1 MAKDENQIILSDGT
15 RITIPAWASES
26 TLAAMVMMTQRSN
39 VLTRSMMKGIEKDKL
54 ADEATLEALKELVE
68 GVRTNTESVEQE
80 AKSKSSMLLKSA
92 ENIKETATF
101 FGDSE
106 KPLSSLVKAAEKLVN
121 KLDGPEGSGG
131 FAKLAKSFP
140 KLGNF
145 MKGTAGSIVGV
156 ATDVIFALAGWN
168 AAKFEQFAEVQKKMI
183 DSGAIMYQSA
193 DMFDKLYKQSFK
205 AGITYNAFSDAVAN
219 FGGTMTAIGGDVSQ
233 GSVTFL
239 KMFKSLSQSA
249 DILGDLGMLNKEMME
264 TYANY
269 IETQRLTGAL
279 DRKLA
284 GQGDSMELS
293 FTKLVVESTAMASLT
308 ALNRSDA
315 LQRQMAALSD
325 PFLAAGAQTL
335 RDQGLDKTAE
345 VAEALMT
352 QLSLFSDVGP
362 GAGLMSELS
371 ESFNRNLNEFSNNIG
386 NFQVETGM
394 TQESR
399 SAFDTAMPGFLGRI
413 NDMVQNGEMTSETA
427 KNFMLQEFAKMDME
441 RLATAGVEGGSPL
454 KLIQELQASGIL
466 IKKNFGEWMKLDL
479 DQIKAIVQ
487 ETKEK
492 LGESG
497 KTTVAMNDM
506 AKMFLTAQEAITLP
520 MNKFGEALETV
531 TNFLEGKTTSANE
544 TVNPII
550 EYFMGGDTIKVEEKA
565 LGGTAQANQ
574 PYIVGERGPELF
586 VPNQTGTII
595 PNNATLAP
603 QNIETLKNHL
613 TSLEKQLIML
623 NSEDGKLAHKKQLR
637 LELEIEHLN
646 KAIKLSKIKIKAE
659 EDKRGIAVG
668 QNRFADTGQ

>member
-1 MAKDENQIILSDGT
+1 
-15 RITIPAWASES
+15 
-26 TLAAMVMMTQRSN
+26 
-39 VLTRSMMKGIEKDKL
+39 
-54 ADEATLEALKELVE
+54 
-68 GVRTNTESVEQE
+68 
-80 AKSKSSMLLKSA
+80 
-92 ENIKETATF
+92 
-101 FGDSE
+101 
-106 KPLSSLVKAAEKLVN
+106 
-121 KLDGPEGSGG
+121 
-131 FAKLAKSFP
+131 
-140 KLGNF
+140 
-145 MKGTAGSIVGV
+145 
-156 ATDVIFALAGWN
+156 DVIFALAGWN

-193 DMFDKLYKQSFK
+193 DMFDELYKQSFK
-205 AGITYNAFSDAVAN
+205 AGITYNMFSDAVAN
-219 FGGTMTAIGGDVSQ
+219 FGGTMTALGGDVSQ

-239 KMFKSLSQSA
+239 KMFKSLSQNA
-249 DILGDLGMLNKEMME
+249 DILGDLGMLNQEMMQ

-279 DRKLA
+279 DKKLA
-284 GQGDSMELS
+284 GQGEGMELS
-293 FTKLVVESTAMASLT
+293 FAKLVVESTAMASLT

-371 ESFNRNLNEFSNNIG
+371 ESFNRNLNEFSNNIE

-394 TQESR
+394 TNETR
-399 SAFDTAMPGFLGRI
+399 SAFDKVMPGFLGKI

-427 KNFMLQEFAKMDME
+427 KNFMLQEFAKMDLE

-506 AKMFLTAQEAITLP
+506 AKMFLTAQEFITLP
-520 MNKFGEALETV
+520 MNKFGDALETV

-544 TVNPII
+544 IQNKLF
-550 EYFMGGDTIKVEEKA
+550 EYVLAPGEEREKVEQVRTNVEGDGRDLESDQSTGMVDGHGSA
-565 LGGTAQANQ
+565 MSIAQSAA
-574 PYIVGERGPELF
+574 YS
-586 VPNQTGTII
+586 
-595 PNNATLAP
+595 NNATLAP
-603 QNIETLKNHL
+603 QNTEILKNHL

-623 NSEDGKLAHKKQLR
+623 NSEDGRWTKRKQLR
-637 LELEIEHLN
+637 LELEIEQLN
-646 KAIKLSKIKIKAE
+646 KAIKLSEIKIRAE
-659 EDKRGIAVG
+659 EDKQNIAVG